1 MEPSRRFHSPAGAFY
16 SGRPVWPFGVAVS
29 RVDIQDKKTQ
39 SCIFFAPKLAHKW
52 AQTVGA
58 RTEYA
63 ALPFYVLECSNTR
76 KGYAKWPYRFV
87 PFIEKLLAACL
98 SESSHFQTDTAR
110 SAGQMAIQVCFGD
123 RKGSLR

>member
-1 MEPSRRFHSPAGAFY
+1 MCGALAEYSAAGAFY
-16 SGRPVWPFGVAVS
+16 SGRPVWPFGVAIS
-29 RVDIQDKKTQ
+29 RVDIQDIKTQ

-76 KGYAKWPYRFV
+76 KGYAKWPYRSV
-87 PFIEKLLAACL
+87 QLIEKLLAACL

-110 SAGQMAIQVCFGD
+110 LATPYGRTGLF
-123 RKGSLR
+123 RL